1 MNKNFILLMTRY
13 IIIGF
18 IAAGPEL
25 VIFNELMKY
34 FDYIKANSIAYGFGI
49 IVSFTFNKIFNFKIK
64 NKIFIRFNRFLFVNF
79 SGLIISNLFLYIFS
93 GLIPYLHLK
102 IISMPFIVSF
112 QFLLNYF
119 WTFKKQ

>member
-1 MNKNFILLMTRY
+1 
-13 IIIGF
+13 
-18 IAAGPEL
+18 
-25 VIFNELMKY
+25 
-34 FDYIKANSIAYGFGI
+34 
-49 IVSFTFNKIFNFKIK
+49 
-64 NKIFIRFNRFLFVNF
+64 
-79 SGLIISNLFLYIFS
+79 LIISNLFLYIFS